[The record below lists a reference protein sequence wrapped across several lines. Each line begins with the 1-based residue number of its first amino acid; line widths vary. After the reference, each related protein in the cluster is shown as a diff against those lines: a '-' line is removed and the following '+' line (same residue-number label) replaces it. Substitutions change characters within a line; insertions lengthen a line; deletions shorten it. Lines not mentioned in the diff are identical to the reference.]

1 MKKVLI
7 FALLLGAS
15 LPFLVLHGYGQNTTG
30 STFHKDVDSS
40 PIEAVIIINQ
50 DQNSTAFFEPNS
62 ITIRVGGEI
71 LIANNSTSDH
81 SVTSGTGPD
90 DPMSGKFFNTDTIKP
105 RGFVEYAAENLV
117 PGNYSFY
124 SATDPKIKDQ
134 LQVIP

>member
-1 MKKVLI
+1 
-7 FALLLGAS
+7 LLLGAS

-40 PIEAVIIINQ
+40 PIEAVIIINE
-50 DQNSTAFFEPNS
+50 DQNSTAFFELNS